1 MVCSDQD
8 KSWGITVDNVGEY
21 YIEPDY
27 SFYPP
32 PSAGH
37 PADYY
42 FNTRNGRVLD
52 NYQLI
57 YISKGRGWYH
67 ESPEKRVEIKGG
79 TMLIIPPYTWHSLS
93 LIHI

>member
-32 PSAGH
+32 PH
-37 PADYY
+37 QDI
-42 FNTRNGRVLD
+42 L
-52 NYQLI
+52 LI
-57 YISKGRGWYH
+57 
-67 ESPEKRVEIKGG
+67 
-79 TMLIIPPYTWHSLS
+79 TTLIREMDACWTITS
-93 LIHI
+93 

>member
-32 PSAGH
+32 P
-37 PADYY
+37 PPQQDI
-42 FNTRNGRVLD
+42 L
-52 NYQLI
+52 LI
-57 YISKGRGWYH
+57 
-67 ESPEKRVEIKGG
+67 
-79 TMLIIPPYTWHSLS
+79 TTLIREMDACWTITS
-93 LIHI
+93 

>member
-32 PSAGH
+32 PQQ
-37 PADYY
+37 DI
-42 FNTRNGRVLD
+42 L
-52 NYQLI
+52 LI
-57 YISKGRGWYH
+57 TTLISEMDACWTIT
-67 ESPEKRVEIKGG
+67 S
-79 TMLIIPPYTWHSLS
+79 
-93 LIHI
+93 

>member
-67 ESPEKRVEIKGG
+67 
-79 TMLIIPPYTWHSLS
+79 
-93 LIHI
+93 

>member
-32 PSAGH
+32 SR
-37 PADYY
+37 
-42 FNTRNGRVLD
+42 T
-52 NYQLI
+52 
-57 YISKGRGWYH
+57 SC
-67 ESPEKRVEIKGG
+67 
-79 TMLIIPPYTWHSLS
+79 
-93 LIHI
+93 

>member
-32 PSAGH
+32 PQQ
-37 PADYY
+37 DI
-42 FNTRNGRVLD
+42 L
-52 NYQLI
+52 
-57 YISKGRGWYH
+57 
-67 ESPEKRVEIKGG
+67 
-79 TMLIIPPYTWHSLS
+79 LIIT
-93 LIHI
+93 LIREMDACWTITS

>member
-32 PSAGH
+32 PQQAI
-37 PADYY
+37 
-42 FNTRNGRVLD
+42 L
-52 NYQLI
+52 LI
-57 YISKGRGWYH
+57 
-67 ESPEKRVEIKGG
+67 
-79 TMLIIPPYTWHSLS
+79 TTLIREMDACWTITS
-93 LIHI
+93 